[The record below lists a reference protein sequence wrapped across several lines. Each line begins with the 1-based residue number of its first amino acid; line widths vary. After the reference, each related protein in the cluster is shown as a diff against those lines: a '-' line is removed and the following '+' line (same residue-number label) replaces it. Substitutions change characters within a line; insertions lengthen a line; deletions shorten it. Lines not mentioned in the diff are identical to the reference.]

1 MSSPSNIITIMPQVV
16 EGKVK
21 LMDNLSNY
29 IIVDIGANLT
39 NKKFSRDLDQ
49 VIQRATDSG
58 EETFPSGCQMI
69 RRSASIN
76 QASRWSSLIIPIPLT
91 QASPRSWWPAP
102 LCTRQR
108 RLCASPGSTQMFS
121 TPLQVSK
128 PSSQPLSFFNH
139 CLSSSTSP
147 FCHSLPNSARPNW
160 LFPDFGQIADHRAD
174 YLLP

>member
-76 QASRWSSLIIPIPLT
+76 HASRWSSLIIPIPLT

-128 PSSQPLSFFNH
+128 PWAFSITVSHHQHHLFPFVILSP
-139 CLSSSTSP
+139 T
-147 FCHSLPNSARPNW
+147 RPNW

>member
-1 MSSPSNIITIMPQVV
+1 MPQVV

-76 QASRWSSLIIPIPLT
+76 HASRWSSLII
-91 QASPRSWWPAP
+91 SN
-102 LCTRQR
+102 
-108 RLCASPGSTQMFS
+108 PG
-121 TPLQVSK
+121 VSK
-128 PSSQPLSFFNH
+128 IMVTGTSLHSTKEALRLTRLYPDVLYSTAGIKTLRFFNH
-139 CLSSSTSP
+139 CLSSSTSPFP